1 MAFFDINDSV
11 RVNASFLSYS
21 YPKTTLFN
29 SNGSWKEHLSFTNSK
44 YYYKIPYPLTNDT
57 KLTYLHTGI
66 PSVYKPTTMYIFGLL
81 HNNIDGLTANADKT
95 ANAASNIIGELV
107 IEHTSSSTS
116 NKLYLCIL
124 LKGVNSTS
132 TSFKTTSI
140 DKIINMILSDPIKQ
154 DEYIRSIDLNL
165 DLDIPVVEKC
175 FKYKDKTNTVIIL
188 TEPIQLTNQDVST
201 IISILEPNTKLF
213 SISAPNDYENTTK
226 EETDGLAMDVNVDDV
241 KNDNDIYIDCKPT
254 GHSFK
259 DVATYQIPINSAFS
273 KDMQQMDFM
282 KTSMNFFLFIIG
294 LVFIYL
300 TVPATYKMMVIDKT
314 NLGFGGSSSEVLRK
328 TRIRSADMLFFFGFF
343 SLIFTCFYYGF
354 QENADFQLVING
366 LFLFV
371 FFGLSFSIIQ
381 INKLNKSFMSTGQ
394 IELEIKSDDEKS
406 GKPTFTNPVDMFAL
420 IGSCFAYAYFFNYNG
435 ETMNYS
441 GGATLA
447 MLACEIIVATI
458 LIILRYGSHS
468 IDDKDFKKYCW
479 EILGFAIPV
488 GVPLFMFMIT

>member
-1 MAFFDINDSV
+1 
-11 RVNASFLSYS
+11 
-21 YPKTTLFN
+21 
-29 SNGSWKEHLSFTNSK
+29 
-44 YYYKIPYPLTNDT
+44 
-57 KLTYLHTGI
+57 
-66 PSVYKPTTMYIFGLL
+66 
-81 HNNIDGLTANADKT
+81 
-95 ANAASNIIGELV
+95 
-107 IEHTSSSTS
+107 
-116 NKLYLCIL
+116 
-124 LKGVNSTS
+124 
-132 TSFKTTSI
+132 
-140 DKIINMILSDPIKQ
+140 
-154 DEYIRSIDLNL
+154 
-165 DLDIPVVEKC
+165 
-175 FKYKDKTNTVIIL
+175 
-188 TEPIQLTNQDVST
+188 
-201 IISILEPNTKLF
+201 
-213 SISAPNDYENTTK
+213 
-226 EETDGLAMDVNVDDV
+226 
-241 KNDNDIYIDCKPT
+241 
-254 GHSFK
+254 
-259 DVATYQIPINSAFS
+259 
-273 KDMQQMDFM
+273 MDFM

-479 EILGFAIPV
+479 QILGFAIPV